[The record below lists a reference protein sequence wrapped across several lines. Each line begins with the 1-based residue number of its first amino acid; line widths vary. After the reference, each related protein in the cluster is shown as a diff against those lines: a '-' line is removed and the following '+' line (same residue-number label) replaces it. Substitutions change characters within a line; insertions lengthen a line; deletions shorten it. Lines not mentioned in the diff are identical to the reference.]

1 MVWELT
7 MWNSSSPYAIY
18 ITKYYINLYQI
29 LMINLNY
36 QTDNYHHVMFGLNFP
51 SPTRCVYILLFNVT
65 NAFSSINWISSIL
78 ILLSKMAHD
87 SLQTRQRLCRI
98 SFERHAGKRNEN
110 GIISRL
116 LETSSVMSH

>member
-1 MVWELT
+1 
-7 MWNSSSPYAIY
+7 
-18 ITKYYINLYQI
+18 
-29 LMINLNY
+29 MINLNY
-36 QTDNYHHVMFGLNFP
+36 QTDNYHNVMLDSNFL
-51 SPTRCVYILLFNVT
+51 SPTRCVYIILFNVT

-116 LETSSVMSH
+116 LENKFCHVTLLQCMSTVLVDVLEQHVTHLA